1 MKRRHNFTTFL
12 IYAAILIGAW
22 MFIVSSMGMNIF
34 GTVTERVSY
43 TVLTDAISQNKVTE
57 IYVDMGTNSTAFV
70 KAKLAES
77 ETTGVDTYFT
87 AYAPTDSFIPFLENY
102 EQSASVPKDFKVEYK
117 ILSEDSWANILMLL
131 MTLGLMAMLI
141 FFFFSQNS
149 SSGSNGKMM
158 NFGKSKAKMYSG
170 GDTKVTFKDVAGA
183 DEEKAE
189 LEEIVEF
196 LRSPEKFRKLG
207 ARIPKG
213 VLLVGRPGTGK
224 TLIAKATAGEAGVPF
239 FSISGSD
246 FVEMFVGVGASRVR
260 DLFDSAKKN
269 APCIVFID
277 EIDAVGRQR
286 GAGLGGGN
294 DEREQTLNQLLVEMD
309 GFEAN
314 TGIIVIA
321 ATNRSDILDPALTR
335 PGGFDRQIIVHL
347 PDVRGREEILKVH
360 SKNKPIAKTVDL
372 KTIARATSGFT
383 GADLENLMNEAALLS
398 ARAGRNDI
406 GMGEINEAIKRVIAG
421 PEKKSRVVTPR
432 DNKITAVHEAGH
444 ALIEHLLPN
453 CDKVSEISIIARG
466 MAAGYTISLPDS
478 DDNHMTR
485 GKLLDEITSL
495 LGGRAAESIMLDD
508 ITTGA
513 ISDIERATEIARKMI
528 TAYGMSETLGPISL
542 EGDSEVFVGKDLMKS
557 KTLSDEL
564 YALIDNETRA
574 IIDRC
579 YERAQMLINENIDK
593 MNLIVKHLLE
603 RESLSGNE
611 FYVLMEEGE
620 EAMLEKFPAG
630 TNSWDVG
637 IIEFATK
644 SQKAKIEPIIDTV
657 EEVQPETVEK
667 ITEVMEAMESV
678 NEESEGDTTQEE
690 GNSHVDADEKE
701 GAAEGEKEE

>member
-1 MKRRHNFTTFL
+1 LKRRHNFTTFL

-22 MFIVSSMGMNIF
+22 VFIISSMGMNIF

-43 TVLTDAISQNKVTE
+43 SELTDAITKGEVLTVE
-57 IYVDMGTNSTAFV
+57 VDMGKNSTAYV
-70 KAKLAES
+70 KAYLAES
-77 ETTGVDTYFT
+77 EVTGVDTYIT
-87 AYAPTDSFIPFLENY
+87 TYAPVDSFIPLLESY
-102 EQSASVPKDFKVEYK
+102 SETAPDTFKVQYK
-117 ILSEDSWANILMLL
+117 ILSEDSWANMLMVL

-149 SSGSNGKMM
+149 SSGSGGKMM

-183 DEEKAE
+183 DEEKQE

-213 VLLVGRPGTGK
+213 VLLVGQPGTGK

-321 ATNRSDILDPALTR
+321 ATNRSDILDPALMR
-335 PGGFDRQIIVHL
+335 PGRFDRQITVHV
-347 PDVRGREEILKVH
+347 PDVKGREEILKVH
-360 SKNKPIAKTVDL
+360 VRNKPLAKNVDL
-372 KTIARATSGFT
+372 RTIARATSGFT

-398 ARAGRNDI
+398 ARGGRTDI

-421 PEKKSRVVTPR
+421 PEKKSWIVT
-432 DNKITAVHEAGH
+432 DKDKKITAVHEAGH
-444 ALIEHLLPN
+444 AILGYLLPN
-453 CDKVSEISIIARG
+453 SDPVSEISIIPRG
-466 MAAGYTISLPDS
+466 SAAGYTIYLPDT
-478 DDNHMTR
+478 DDNHVTR
-485 GKLLDEITSL
+485 GDLLDNITRL

-508 ITTGA
+508 IATGA
-513 ISDIERATEIARKMI
+513 ISDIERASQIARRMI
-528 TAYGMSETLGPISL
+528 TVYGMSETLGPISL
-542 EGDSEVFVGKDLMKS
+542 EGDSEVFVGKDLMRT
-557 KTLSDEL
+557 KTFSDDL
-564 YALIDNETRA
+564 YALVDSETRA

-579 YERAQMLINENIDK
+579 YEKAQMLINENIDK
-593 MNLIVKHLLE
+593 MNLIVKYLLD
-603 RESLSGNE
+603 REALSGRE
-611 FYVLMEEGE
+611 FYTLMDEGE
-620 EAMLEKFPAG
+620 EAFLEKFPAG
-630 TNSWDVG
+630 MNSWDID
-637 IIEFATK
+637 IIQFNEEK
-644 SQKAKIEPIIDTV
+644 RSKKIEPIIDTV

-667 ITEVMEAMESV
+667 ITEVIEAMDALQS
-678 NEESEGDTTQEE
+678 EESGESGDVPVIPEE
-690 GNSHVDADEKE
+690 EKE
-701 GAAEGEKEE
+701 DDKEE

>member
-1 MKRRHNFTTFL
+1 
-12 IYAAILIGAW
+12 
-22 MFIVSSMGMNIF
+22 MFISSSMGMGLF
-34 GTVTERVSY
+34 GTYTERVDY
-43 TVLTDAISQNKVTE
+43 TTLTESITSGEISAVQVE
-57 IYVDMGTNSTAFV
+57 MGRNSTAYV
-70 KAKLAES
+70 KAKLTTSSENGAE
-77 ETTGVDTYFT
+77 VYYT
-87 AYAPTDSFIPFLENY
+87 AYVPADSFVSFLEEY
-102 EQSASVPKDFKVEYK
+102 QLTAPASFKVEYD
-117 ILSEDSWANILMLL
+117 ILSEDSLSSILMMV
-131 MTLGLMAMLI
+131 MTLGLMLMLI

-149 SSGSNGKMM
+149 SSSSGGKMM
-158 NFGKSKAKMYSG
+158 NFGKSKAKLYG
-170 GDTKVTFKDVAGA
+170 ADETKVSFKDVAGA

-196 LRSPEKFRKLG
+196 LKNPEKFRKLG

-213 VLLVGRPGTGK
+213 VLLVGPPGTGK

-335 PGGFDRQIIVHL
+335 PGRFDRQIVVHL
-347 PDVRGREEILKVH
+347 PDVRGREDILKVH
-360 SKNKPIAKTVDL
+360 CRNKPIAKTVDL

-398 ARAGRNDI
+398 ARAGRKDI

-421 PEKKSRVVTPR
+421 PEKKSRVVTAK
-432 DNKITAVHEAGH
+432 DNKITATHEAGH

-453 CDKVSEISIIARG
+453 CDRVSEISIIARG
-466 MAAGYTISLPDS
+466 MAAGYTISLPES

-485 GKLLDEITSL
+485 GKLLDEITAL
-495 LGGRAAESIMLDD
+495 LGGRAAEAILLDD

-513 ISDIERATEIARKMI
+513 ISDIERATQIARKMI

-557 KTLSDEL
+557 KTLSDDL
-564 YALIDNETRA
+564 YALIDAETRA

-579 YERAQMLINENIDK
+579 YEKAMKLISENKDK
-593 MNLIVKHLLE
+593 MDLIVKHLLE
-603 RESLSGNE
+603 RESLSGRE
-611 FYVLMEEGE
+611 FEMLMDEGE
-620 EAMLEKFPAG
+620 EAMLRTFPTG
-630 TNSWDVG
+630 TNSWDIS
-637 IIEFATK
+637 IIDVPK
-644 SQKAKIEPIIDTV
+644 SSKTKIEPIVDTV
-657 EEVQPETVEK
+657 EEVLPEEK
-667 ITEVMEAMESV
+667 ISEAMDVLRDAREKSESV
-678 NEESEGDTTQEE
+678 DSVEGQTDGEEVASSVDENE
-690 GNSHVDADEKE
+690 GNK
-701 GAAEGEKEE
+701 